1 MYGADREK
9 RMVERAMEDPAFL
22 KTMQAMRGN
31 DNVTVQAIKAQLADI
46 GQQIMM
52 AGKDEALKKK
62 LMDQRAALNTR
73 LGEIAKVN
81 DTAPAS
87 AQEIKVVSNEAEY
100 AKLKKG
106 QQYRDPNGE
115 IRTKG

>member
-1 MYGADREK
+1 
-9 RMVERAMEDPAFL
+9 
-22 KTMQAMRGN
+22 MQAMKGN

-46 GQQIMM
+46 GQQMM
-52 AGKDEALKKK
+52 FAGKDEALKKK
-62 LMDQRAALNTR
+62 LMEQRAALNAR

-81 DTAPAS
+81 DAAPAS
-87 AQEIKVVSNEAEY
+87 AQEIKVISNEAEY